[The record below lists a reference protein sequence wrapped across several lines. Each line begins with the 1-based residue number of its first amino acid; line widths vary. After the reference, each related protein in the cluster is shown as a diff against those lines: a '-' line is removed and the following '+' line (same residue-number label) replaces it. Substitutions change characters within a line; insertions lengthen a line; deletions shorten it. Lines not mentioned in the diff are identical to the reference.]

1 MIIEGDQ
8 MVRIGRRTF
17 EQLISRDAIDHRIGE
32 MADDLTE
39 QYRDLEPVF
48 IVVLNGAFIFAA
60 DLLRACALDCDIQFV
75 KLSSYQGTSSTGVI
89 QQILGVQIPLRGRH
103 VIVVED
109 IVDTGRTL
117 KYFAELLRKEHPA
130 SIEFVTLLSKPDC
143 HETRFESPY
152 IGFEIPNAFVIGYGL
167 DLDGRARNLD
177 SIYQLR
183 DESP

>member
-1 MIIEGDQ
+1 MIVEGDQ
-8 MVRIGRRTF
+8 LLRIGRMTF
-17 EQLISRDAIDHRIGE
+17 EQLISRDAIDHRVGE
-32 MADDLTE
+32 LADDLT
-39 QYRDLEPVF
+39 QHYRNLDPVF
-48 IVVLNGAFIFAA
+48 IIVLNGAFIFAA
-60 DLLRACALDCDIQFV
+60 DLLRACSLNCDIQFV

-117 KYFAELLRKEHPA
+117 KYFKELLEKEHPS

-143 HETRFESPY
+143 HETPFKSPY
-152 IGFEIPNAFVIGYGL
+152 VGFEIPNAFVIGYGL

-177 SIYQLR
+177 SIYQLK
-183 DESP
+183 DESI